1 MVECARQTLHAN
13 VPLLACPAVRP
24 WNVLTPP
31 EETMLDKPTAPHTV
45 ELPVKTPPA
54 ALVQE
59 VTMAAGVTHEHDL
72 PRGLGR

>member
-1 MVECARQTLHAN
+1 
-13 VPLLACPAVRP
+13 
-24 WNVLTPP
+24 
-31 EETMLDKPTAPHTV
+31 MLDKPAAPHRV